1 MEVKNISKSHKWI
14 ELPSLILQMPSY
26 FSVFTK
32 LILFLLFL
40 QLFVNIY
47 HFYHYGSGS
56 DTFETHPFIIQV
68 DGQENDTKHLR
79 SNKKSQMED
88 TVTEV
93 ESYRLEKNV
102 LTKVMERSSDV
113 AQHCNDLPEHH
124 QGEPAPKDFDTG
136 VPPLPENG
144 IRFAIKAWLD
154 SQADESMERNEYPLC
169 YLPPSKSCHVEQYTV
184 ILMSHTVTDDKRLR
198 KMISGISDIATFPE
212 TAEIILIWNSEKSV
226 LQTCEKENCKLLVEW
241 DADPNHPLR
250 IFYSLENGL
259 QNNLLNRYHPSIQPK
274 SEALVFFDDD
284 GPFFSGEAMRA
295 GFALWKF
302 NSDVQIGSMARNIR
316 FPSKR
321 MDNLQNEASD
331 LASEL
336 YNKNAWQTHIH
347 PYDIENVS
355 RKMKDFSLEDPGYP
369 KFTPI
374 CHNQSG
380 DVVEYNYFV
389 FPNSKAHMSL
399 PSGSILHRNY
409 LCFIWHPVFDE
420 LRRFIL
426 DHPTHPDDM
435 TISTLVSHLSGK
447 PLRTFPR
454 YIKETEHRKLSALD
468 SEEGESDELPYANQ
482 GRRRLLWQQKDWGNM
497 REEAINSIVGY
508 FGSIN
513 PGSVGW
519 CVGTEHQKK
528 ATGRG
533 NMRFNC
539 EPEFP
544 SLDMIPWLNE
554 GGLGY
559 DQCN

>member
-1 MEVKNISKSHKWI
+1 MS
-14 ELPSLILQMPSY
+14 SY
-26 FSVFTK
+26 FSILIK
-32 LILFLLFL
+32 LLSFILFL

-47 HFYHYGSGS
+47 HFHSHES
-56 DTFETHPFIIQV
+56 SIHDFETHPFIIPM
-68 DGQENDTKHLR
+68 DNENHTGLLR
-79 SNKKSQMED
+79 SNKKSQMEEKKVD
-88 TVTEV
+88 V
-93 ESYRLEKNV
+93 ESYRDEKNV
-102 LTKVMERSSDV
+102 LKKVMERSSDV
-113 AQHCNDLPEHH
+113 AQHCDDLPEHH

-144 IRFAIKAWLD
+144 VRFAIKAWLD
-154 SQADESMERNEYPLC
+154 SGVDGTVDRNGYPLC
-169 YLPPSKSCHVEQYTV
+169 YLPPSKSCHVEQYSV
-184 ILMSHTVTDDKRLR
+184 ILMSHTVSDDKRLR
-198 KMISGISDIATFPE
+198 KMISGISDIASFPE
-212 TAEIILIWNSEKSV
+212 TSEIILIWNSEKSE
-226 LQTCEKENCKLLVEW
+226 LQKCEKANCLHLIEW

-250 IFYSLENGL
+250 IFYSLENGM

-274 SEALVFFDDD
+274 SEAIVFFDDD
-284 GPFFSGEAMRA
+284 GPFFSEEAMRA

-321 MDNLQNEASD
+321 MSNLENEAID

-336 YNKNAWQTHIH
+336 YKTNAWQTHVH
-347 PYDIENVS
+347 PYDTGNVL
-355 RKMKDFSLEDPGYP
+355 RMMKSSNLDEPGYP

-389 FPNSKAHMSL
+389 FPNFKAHMSL

-409 LCFIWHPVFDE
+409 LCFIWHPVFEE
-420 LRRFIL
+420 LRQFIL

-454 YIKETEHRKLSALD
+454 FIKESEHRKLSELNAED
-468 SEEGESDELPYANQ
+468 SELDEQSNPNQ

-513 PGSVGW
+513 SGSVGW
-519 CVGTEHQKK
+519 CVGTEYQQV
-528 ATGRG
+528 ATGKG

-544 SLDMIPWLNE
+544 SLDQIPWLNP